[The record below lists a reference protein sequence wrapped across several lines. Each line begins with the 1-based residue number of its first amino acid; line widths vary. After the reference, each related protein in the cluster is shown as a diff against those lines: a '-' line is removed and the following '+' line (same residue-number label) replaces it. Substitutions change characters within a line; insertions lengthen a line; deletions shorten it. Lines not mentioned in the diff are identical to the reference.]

1 MCDKELLLGYLY
13 DELPPS
19 DRQAFDRHLA
29 ACAEC
34 RDEMSGLRGTRAH
47 LASWAPPEPDLGF
60 EIVRS
65 AKPARGGAPARWWG
79 LSPAWGLAAAA
90 LLTVSVSA
98 AIANV
103 EVTLGADGVVVRT
116 GWNRGGA
123 PGQGQPPAA
132 LAARTSTS
140 EVQRIEARLEAR
152 LKELEGQLAARQ
164 ASSVVPASVGRMSD
178 AEIVRYVRQQV
189 SESEQRQQGVLAS
202 RILQVSRDSELAR
215 RADMDRLL
223 VAYRELQGTSFQ
235 TFQRTKALEDHFMRV
250 GLQR

>member
-1 MCDKELLLGYLY
+1 MCDKDLLLGYVY

-19 DRQAFDRHLA
+19 DRQDFDRHLA
-29 ACAEC
+29 SCAEC
-34 RDEMSGLRGTRAH
+34 RDEVTGLRGTRVH
-47 LASWAPPEPDLGF
+47 LAQWAPPEPDLGF

-65 AKPARGGAPARWWG
+65 AKPARGGAPGRWWG

-90 LLTVSVSA
+90 LLTVAVSA

-103 EVTLGADGVVVRT
+103 EVTLSSDGVVVRT
-116 GWNRGGA
+116 GWNRGDA
-123 PGQGQPPAA
+123 PGQGQAPAA
-132 LAARTSTS
+132 IATRTSTS
-140 EVQRIEARLEAR
+140 EVERIEARV
-152 LKELEGQLAARQ
+152 KELEEQLGARAA
-164 ASSVVPASVGRMSD
+164 SPVVPTSVGRMSD

-189 SESEQRQQGVLAS
+189 SDSEQRQQGALAS
-202 RILQVSRDSELAR
+202 RILQVNRDSELAR

-223 VAYRELQGTSFQ
+223 AAYRELQGASFQ